1 MATTVIY
8 GGSGGIGTAILG
20 RITARGESVHLVG
33 RDTDRLQKLAVE
45 TGATFTVVDVLTPG
59 SFERVVSE
67 VRGPINGLVYAI
79 GSINLKPIG
88 RLTDDD
94 FVRDFRLNAVGA
106 ALAMKAHI
114 PSLKQSSAASVVLI
128 SSVAASQGFPAH
140 ASVSM
145 AKAALEGLTFTMAAE
160 LAPVI
165 RVNCVAPS
173 LTRTPLS
180 QSLTNSPQLAD
191 SIAQLHA
198 MRRLGEPDDIAAFVD
213 FLLSPEAGWIT
224 GQVIGVDGG
233 RSRLRTRG

>member
-45 TGATFTVVDVLTPG
+45 TGATFTAVDVLTPG
-59 SFERVVSE
+59 SFERVASE
-67 VRGPINGLVYAI
+67 VRGPINGLVYAV

-88 RLTDDD
+88 RLTEDE

-145 AKAALEGLTFTMAAE
+145 AKAALEGLTFAMAAE

-180 QSLTNSPQLAD
+180 ESMTNSPQMAD
-191 SIAQLHA
+191 AIAQLHA

-213 FLLSPEAGWIT
+213 FLLSPEAGWMT
-224 GQVIGVDGG
+224 GQLIGVDGG

>member
-20 RITARGESVHLVG
+20 RITERGESVHLVG

-45 TGATFTVVDVLTPG
+45 TGATFTAVDVLTPG
-59 SFERVVSE
+59 SFERVASE
-67 VRGPINGLVYAI
+67 VHGPINGLVYAV

-88 RLTDDD
+88 RLTEDD

-106 ALAMKAHI
+106 ALAMKAHL
-114 PSLKQSSAASVVLI
+114 PSLKQSRAASVVLI
-128 SSVAASQGFPAH
+128 SSVAASQGFAAH

-145 AKAALEGLTFTMAAE
+145 AKAALEGLTFAMAAE
-160 LAPVI
+160 LAPAI

-180 QSLTNSPQLAD
+180 QSLTNSPQVAD
-191 SIAQLHA
+191 AIAQLHA

-233 RSRLRTRG
+233 RSRLRTKG

>member
-45 TGATFTVVDVLTPG
+45 TGTTFTAVDVLTPG
-59 SFERVVSE
+59 SFERVASE
-67 VRGPINGLVYAI
+67 VRGPINGLVYAV

-88 RLTDDD
+88 RLTEDE

-145 AKAALEGLTFTMAAE
+145 AKAALEGLTFAMAAE

-165 RVNCVAPS
+165 CVNCVASS

-180 QSLTNSPQLAD
+180 ESMTNSPQMAD
-191 SIAQLHA
+191 VIAQLHA

-213 FLLSPEAGWIT
+213 FLLSPEAGWMT
-224 GQVIGVDGG
+224 GQLIGVDGG